1 MNAHCGMAKATY
13 VATPGWMPTMVSGD
27 ILGHESMGEVVEVGK
42 AHSKFKVGDRVVVP
56 FNLACGECFF
66 CKKQLYSLA
75 TGRTAM
81 RKRQSRPWAS
91 PRWVCSVILT
101 CVAAKLWASRI
112 SSRPY
117 AMSGRSKCRT
127 KFATST
133 PCSSRTSLR
142 QAMWPPRTP
151 ESRTATPSPSGAAA
165 QSANSPS
172 RVREMARTH
181 GRAETLDF
189 QRGKDLQCADG
200 DDGRARSRP

>member
-1 MNAHCGMAKATY
+1 MAKATY
-13 VATPGWMPTMVSGD
+13 VATPSMIPRLRTTRTSSSRRRRAICGSDLHSMNGYMPTMETGD

-101 CVAAKLWASRI
+101 CVAAKLWASGI
-112 SSRPY
+112 SSRALCDVGPIKVPDEIRDEH
-117 AMSGRSKCRT
+117 ALVPLGHLSDRLCGHRERRNRGRRH
-127 KFATST
+127 
-133 PCSSRTSLR
+133 RRHLGLR
-142 QAMWPPRTP
+142 
-151 ESRTATPSPSGAAA
+151 
-165 QSANSPS
+165 PS
-172 RVREMARTH
+172 RPVRHLECVDARH
-181 GRAETLDF
+181 
-189 QRGKDLQCADG
+189 
-200 DDGRARSRP
+200 